1 MHDLI
6 TCPSCGAANDIGR
19 LIGPQ
24 SNDCPQCGAQ
34 ALFYESQTLKQ
45 TEHTYIEAGHKVGRA
60 MQQKNLNRSKAAIQ
74 NFYFLLALESEA
86 DKEEARRL
94 FSRGLNEA
102 QRQH

>member
-1 MHDLI
+1 MLWLLHYLRPI
-6 TCPSCGAANDIGR
+6 M
-19 LIGPQ
+19 
-24 SNDCPQCGAQ
+24 
-34 ALFYESQTLKQ
+34 KQ
-45 TEHTYIEAGHKVGRA
+45 TEHFYIEAGHKVGRA

-102 QRQH
+102 LRQH